1 LLGFF
6 VERSNKKP
14 EAVAPGFCCM
24 IE

>member
-1 LLGFF
+1 VLGFLKKG
-6 VERSNKKP
+6 NKKAP

>member
-1 LLGFF
+1 LLGIF
-6 VERSNKKP
+6 VEGSNKKP

>member
-1 LLGFF
+1 LLGIF
-6 VERSNKKP
+6 VESSNKKP